1 MREEVVIKTG
11 MKRGNKEER
20 KGQSWIFICMYL
32 GFFFLTF
39 CLKITE
45 LFRHHHNGV

>member
-11 MKRGNKEER
+11 MKRENKEER
-20 KGQSWIFICMYL
+20 KGQSWIFISM

-45 LFRHHHNGV
+45 LFCHHHNGV